1 MNLIEKKKILERIQM
16 LNFDNMVN
24 WMVLLEGLVDRIEKL
39 EHELEELK
47 QNDRRS

>member
-16 LNFDNMVN
+16 LDFDNMVN